1 MAKVGGEEI
10 DLTPTDGMAKE
21 AQKAL
26 DWKKE
31 GHAGGTAVG
40 MARAHQLVSKEEL
53 SPSTVRR
60 MHSFFSRHEVDKKGE
75 GFSPGEPGYPSNGRV
90 AWALW
95 GGDAGQTWAKA
106 KSATLDRLEGK
117 SFDYTKE
124 FTDEEKSG
132 PKDLK
137 VGDLVTWGS
146 SGGTAKGKIE
156 RIVRD
161 GSLKVPNSSFSI
173 EGSAEDP
180 AALIRIY
187 KEGKETDTLVGHKFS
202 TLTKVS
208 SKSLED
214 TPCPVVTQD
223 ADANIANHLVA
234 IKEANLGPADP
245 TAPSDTYWNY
255 MAEQWMV
262 SSNEA
267 RVRQC
272 QNCEYYDNS
281 PKILDC
287 LKSST
292 FKASDLPLTP
302 KWADV
307 TAESGHCTKWDITCT
322 SIRTCADWELDAD
335 DSGETEEIEMGDEE
349 PTVAVP
355 NLDGQMWALSAN
367 KPVTKIFRFDSTI
380 KAVDTGNE
388 ELKIDGYASTIS
400 MDRSADIILAS
411 AWNKSGGLNNY
422 KANPILL
429 FNHNY
434 DKPIGKVVEMGTD
447 SKGLRIKGIISKS
460 AGDVYNLVKEGVLT
474 TFSVGFL
481 IKDAD
486 YDQEKDGLIIKDAE
500 LLEVSV
506 VSVPCNQDAT
516 FSVAKSFDN
525 QDDYLTFRK
534 QFENALGG
542 QPSAETGGSSEGAKQ
557 ASRKLKM
564 DEITNETLQKA
575 VADALAA
582 QKAVEAA
589 EVAKAAEAKAA
600 EDKIVAKVLETGSE
614 KLYAELEKRFA
625 NDKTELDTK
634 LEGLRTEI
642 NEKSAE
648 LQAIANSKRI
658 FADRGDV
665 SDSWK
670 KELLPEM
677 ENAFLLGRITGKGY
691 ETAYAKEVL
700 QKASAINSLSS
711 VVVSS
716 DSLEREVSQ
725 NLEREIQLE
734 LVLAPLFR
742 EIQMNSASMILP
754 IMPDTSYAT
763 VNNNSIGSGP
773 AAGTTTLDER
783 SGTGSGTAGFTLRE
797 IDLRTVKMVAKTYL
811 ANETEE
817 DSIIP
822 ILPLLREGM
831 IRQHARGVE
840 NMILHGGH
848 GGTAGTTNTDNYI
861 ATAAA
866 QNAQYTS
873 STITSGTGL
882 GGLTTY
888 CNTSSARYITNSNTI
903 NQATPGTSD
912 KTSITAIALLA
923 ARKKMGKYGIRPT
936 DVVYIVSQTAYFDL
950 LQDSEFQDF
959 NLVGNI
965 ATKMNG
971 EVGQIFGSSVLVSD
985 EFANSS
991 AQGTYAAL
999 AVNVRNFLITRQR
1012 GLTVESQYLVES
1024 QYRVLTTTQRLGFR
1038 EIIADATAVVGI
1050 KYPGTQ

>member
-10 DLTPTDGMAKE
+10 DLTPTDGMARE

-26 DWKKE
+26 DWRKE
-31 GHAGGTAVG
+31 GNSGGTSVG
-40 MARAHQLVSKEEL
+40 LARARQLVNKQEL

-60 MHSFFSRHEVDKKGE
+60 MHSFFSRHEVDKQGE
-75 GFSPGEPGYPSNGRV
+75 GFSPGEPGYPSKGRV

-95 GGDAGQTWAKA
+95 GGDPGQTWARA
-106 KSATLDRLEGK
+106 KSETLDRLEGK
-117 SFDYTKE
+117 SIDYTKD
-124 FTDEEKSG
+124 FTDEEDINTDFGASC
-132 PKDLK
+132 
-137 VGDLVTWGS
+137 
-146 SGGTAKGKIE
+146 
-156 RIVRD
+156 
-161 GSLKVPNSSFSI
+161 
-173 EGSAEDP
+173 P
-180 AALIRIY
+180 AA
-187 KEGKETDTLVGHKFS
+187 
-202 TLTKVS
+202 
-208 SKSLED
+208 
-214 TPCPVVTQD
+214 TQD
-223 ADANIANHLVA
+223 SEINIANHLVC
-234 IKEANLGPADP
+234 IQQANLGPADP

-262 SSNEA
+262 SSDEA

-272 QNCEYYDNS
+272 QNCEYYNNS

-292 FKASDLPLTP
+292 FKASDLPVTP

-307 TAESGHCTKWDITCT
+307 TAESGYCTKWDITCT
-322 SIRTCADWELDAD
+322 SIRTCASWELDAD
-335 DSGETEEIEMGDEE
+335 DGEDDTGEVEMEND
-349 PTVAVP
+349 TP
-355 NLDGQMWALSAN
+355 NLDGQMISLSMN
-367 KPVTKIFRFDSTI
+367 KPVTKMFTFDSAI
-380 KAVDTGNE
+380 KAVDAGE
-388 ELKIDGYASTIS
+388 GELKIDGYASTVS
-400 MDRSADIILAS
+400 VDRSADVILAS

-422 KANPILL
+422 KSNPILL

-486 YDQEKDGLIIKDAE
+486 YDKESDGLIIKDAE

-525 QDDYLTFRK
+525 QSDYLTFRK

-542 QPSAETGGSSEGAKQ
+542 QPLAETGGSSEGAKT

-564 DEITNETLQKA
+564 EENTNDMIQKA

-582 QKAVEAA
+582 QKAAVEAEA
-589 EVAKAAEAKAA
+589 AKAADAKAAE
-600 EDKIVAKVLETGSE
+600 EKIVAKVLETGSE
-614 KLYAELEKRFA
+614 KLYAELEKRFKD
-625 NDKTELDTK
+625 DKSELETK
-634 LEGLRTEI
+634 LEGLRSEI
-642 NEKSAE
+642 SEKSTE
-648 LQAIANSKRI
+648 LQAIANSKRV
-658 FADRGDV
+658 FADRNGG
-665 SDSWK
+665 DSWK
-670 KELLPEM
+670 TELLPEM
-677 ENAFLLGRITGKGY
+677 EKAFLLGRITGKGY
-691 ETAYAKEVL
+691 DTNLAKEVM
-700 QKASAINSLSS
+700 QKANTMSS
-711 VVVSS
+711 IIVSS
-716 DSLEREVSQ
+716 DTFEREVST
-725 NLEREIQLE
+725 NIEREIQLE

-742 EIQMNSASMILP
+742 EIQMNSASMVLP
-754 IMPDTSYAT
+754 IMPDTSYAQISNA
-763 VNNNSIGSGP
+763 VGSGSGSY
-773 AAGTTTLDER
+773 AAGSLDER
-783 SGTGSGTAGFTLRE
+783 AGGTWSQTGTGMLLRE
-797 IDLRTVKMVAKTYL
+797 IDLRTIKMVAKSYL

-817 DSIIP
+817 DAIIP
-822 ILPLLREGM
+822 ILPLLRESM

-840 NMILHGGH
+840 NLILHGGAQATT
-848 GGTAGTTNTDNYI
+848 GTAGSSSTAYI
-861 ATAAA
+861 PTPTVQNAAYPAA
-866 QNAQYTS
+866 QMAS
-873 STITSGTGL
+873 GL

-888 CNTSSARYITNSNTI
+888 ANLSGGSRFVINSNTV
-903 NQATPGTSD
+903 NQATPNTDTKSV
-912 KTSITAIALLA
+912 TAMALLA
-923 ARKKMGKYGIRPT
+923 LRKKMGKYGIRPG

-991 AQGTYAAL
+991 VEGTYAAL
-999 AVNVRNFLITRQR
+999 AVNVRNFVVTRQR

-1038 EIIADATAVVGI
+1038 EILPDAPAVVGLR
-1050 KYPGTQ
+1050 YPT